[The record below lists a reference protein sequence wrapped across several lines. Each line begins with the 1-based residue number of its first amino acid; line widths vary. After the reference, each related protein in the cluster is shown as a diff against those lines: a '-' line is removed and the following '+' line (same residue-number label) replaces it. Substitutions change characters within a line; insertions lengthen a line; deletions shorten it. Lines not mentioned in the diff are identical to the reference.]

1 MSAAEQDP
9 QIITKLPTG
18 FVRQFWRE
26 IEGKI
31 PEEKV
36 QTHLRQAEYAKAM
49 HSQGSTKIDG
59 LGQMAARIDGR
70 LFFRLQQMHGNAVH
84 EWLPEYLKDNP
95 QPARLTTTG
104 EMLTGSSAGM
114 ESGGQLN
121 PAHSRWLMG
130 YPIEWDDCAVMVTL
144 STRSKRRNS

>member
-1 MSAAEQDP
+1 MSVAATEDP
-9 QIITKLPTG
+9 QVITKLPAG

-36 QTHLRQAEYAKAM
+36 QAHLRQAEYAKAM
-49 HSQGSTKIDG
+49 QAQGSTKIDG

-70 LFFRLQQMHGNAVH
+70 LFFRLQQQHGNSVH

-95 QPARLTTTG
+95 HLCAKGYRPKVNAARHG
-104 EMLTGSSAGM
+104 LTGGWYADKKAS
-114 ESGGQLN
+114 
-121 PAHSRWLMG
+121 
-130 YPIEWDDCAVMVTL
+130 
-144 STRSKRRNS
+144 